1 MNTNVF
7 YDLLMSTD
15 GVFYIIV
22 VLSCLGGLFAPWWLV
37 LRRPQTGAMPGCRR
51 CGYTIYGSDNP
62 ECPECGA
69 NLIEVGV
76 TVPAIRH
83 PPLIPMF
90 VLIWSVCLPIPLLIV
105 SGILVWY
112 GPKTAIPTPW
122 LELTPIQSGQYE
134 SVVISTEGAPPLT
147 ELDINFTG
155 LSDPSGFYGK
165 PYVAIIVEFPAMTYH
180 SYYWSDDL
188 TKPAPGVVPYGLPN
202 IPFDKSAI
210 LDLLDCVGADISR
223 KDVQDEAD
231 ELLKIVRLCQIQG
244 VAGHA
249 PTLYTPNYV
258 YNSYNFPAKW
268 FLILQP
274 VLWFIIWL
282 AGIIQYRR
290 MRRIWQDRFNA
301 IAPAWD

>member
-1 MNTNVF
+1 
-7 YDLLMSTD
+7 MSTD

-22 VLSCLGGLFAPWWLV
+22 VLSCLGGLLAPWWLV
-37 LRRPQTGAMPGCRR
+37 LRRPRTGAMPSCRR

-69 NLIEVGV
+69 NLIEVGI
-76 TVPAIRH
+76 TVPAKTQ

-90 VLIWSVCLPIPLLIV
+90 ALIWSVCLPIPLLIL
-105 SGILVWY
+105 SSILVWY
-112 GPKTAIPTPW
+112 GPMTVIPTPW
-122 LELTPIQSGQYE
+122 LELTPIQSKQYE
-134 SVVISTEGAPPLT
+134 SVIISTEGAPPLN

-155 LSDPSGFYGK
+155 LSDPPGLRQG
-165 PYVAIIVEFPAMTYH
+165 PYVVVRVQYSTMTYH

-188 TKPAPGVVPYGLPN
+188 VKSPPGVAPDGAPN
-202 IPFDKSAI
+202 QMFPFDRAAI

-231 ELLKIVRLCQIQG
+231 ELLKIVRLCQKQG
-244 VAGHA
+244 VAGHTS
-249 PTLYTPNYV
+249 TLYTPNYV

-274 VLWFIIWL
+274 VLWFIFWL

-301 IAPAWD
+301 ISPAWD